1 MVTLS
6 LPGRRVLVHFKRY
19 QTKETLMH
27 LMHLIWVAGQLIGF
41 FHGPAVLVTT
51 VMVVFGVAIILVFF
65 KVFEKDLFNSDDD

>member
-1 MVTLS
+1 
-6 LPGRRVLVHFKRY
+6 
-19 QTKETLMH
+19 MH